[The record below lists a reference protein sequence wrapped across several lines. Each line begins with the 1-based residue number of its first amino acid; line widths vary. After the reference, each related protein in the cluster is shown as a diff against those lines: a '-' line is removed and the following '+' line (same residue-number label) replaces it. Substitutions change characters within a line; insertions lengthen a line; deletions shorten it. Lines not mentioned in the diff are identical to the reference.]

1 MKRTRHYIS
10 VFVFLGVVFLLAMQC
25 KPKGGTSAEDTA
37 REYYF
42 SINKNNY
49 TGTNPGMIAGWADK
63 KDFEKQIIEE
73 FQGEIQNIFKQHQ
86 GLQEVKT
93 VTTTPGATASETTL
107 NVELVCTD
115 GHTEAVTLQMT
126 KEGENWKVVQ

>member
-1 MKRTRHYIS
+1 MKRTIHYIT
-10 VFVFLGVVFLLAMQC
+10 VFVFLTVVVLLAVQC
-25 KPKGGTSAEDTA
+25 KPKGGASVEDA
-37 REYYF
+37 AKDYYF

-49 TGTNPGMIAGWADK
+49 TSTNPDMIAGWATK
-63 KDFEKQIIEE
+63 KDFEKQVIEE

-86 GLQEVKT
+86 GLKEVKI

-115 GHTEAVTLQMT
+115 GHTENVTLQMI
-126 KEGENWKVVQ
+126 KEAEDWKVMQ